1 MRPLISFNYGAGE
14 KLRVSKIFKTALS
27 IIIIVM
33 TMGTLLCMI
42 IPEHLIGLFSSNELT
57 VSIGCSALRFI
68 SIGFIVSSISITVS
82 GALEALGKG
91 FASLIIS
98 FSRYIAVMLSIS
110 YILNAILGASG
121 VWNSF
126 WITEFIVAFFSY
138 CMYKKIQ

>member
-1 MRPLISFNYGAGE
+1 
-14 KLRVSKIFKTALS
+14 
-27 IIIIVM
+27 
-33 TMGTLLCMI
+33 MI